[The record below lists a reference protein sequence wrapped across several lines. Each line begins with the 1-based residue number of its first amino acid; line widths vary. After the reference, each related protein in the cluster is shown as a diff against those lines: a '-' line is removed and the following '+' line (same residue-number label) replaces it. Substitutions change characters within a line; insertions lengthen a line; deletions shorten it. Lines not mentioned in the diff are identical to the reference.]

1 MQTCKMLIVIYE
13 RGQTLCGMLF
23 SSFPIAP
30 VFIITFKL
38 KSFFLSHEN
47 LFSAVDTA
55 VTALCLV
62 TLQHT
67 LLQAL
72 LSPFAKG
79 KATP

>member
-1 MQTCKMLIVIYE
+1 MLIVIYE

-23 SSFPIAP
+23 FSFPIAP
-30 VFIITFKL
+30 IFIITFKF

-47 LFSAVDTA
+47 LFSTMDTA
-55 VTALCLV
+55 LTALCLV
-62 TLQHT
+62 TFQHT